1 MPKGGRIGFGLR
13 KRWRGQCMVLD
24 YALLCKKDGGLE
36 GGICNFLKTLLSV
49 FYLAVIVIGNI
60 FEDR

>member
-24 YALLCKKDGGLE
+24 YALLCKKDWRFGGRDLQ
-36 GGICNFLKTLLSV
+36 L
-49 FYLAVIVIGNI
+49 
-60 FEDR
+60 FEDVAFRLLLGCNCDW